1 MNDNDEAI
9 LQSLNNYITTE
20 DGTPILQESLFY
32 KNVLRNSLLM
42 HNHSLADVAVQA
54 YIGRYFIQSGE
65 RLMVSLANK
74 RLRKREL
81 YSEIRHTLLEMM
93 LTVAIVTLAYVLLV
107 KSS

>member
-1 MNDNDEAI
+1 MNDDEAI
-9 LQSLNNYITTE
+9 LESLNHYVITE

-32 KNVLRNSLLM
+32 KNILRSSLMM
-42 HNHSLADVAVQA
+42 HNQSLADVAVQA

-81 YSEIRHTLLEMM
+81 YSEVRHTLLEMM
-93 LTVAIVTLAYVLLV
+93 LTVAVVTLAYVLLL
-107 KSS
+107 KA